1 MRLVQMNDL
10 LQLCSA
16 PEYADD
22 IRRALEQRKPPRLS
36 QPALEVLAIVAYF
49 QPVTRAYID
58 QVRTMGMQSLDELP
72 VLPDLSS
79 DEGAEK
85 LEQAISE
92 LRGRG
97 KQMELTDTEQK
108 PTGE

>member
-1 MRLVQMNDL
+1 MISAARLN
-10 LQLCSA
+10 SA
-16 PEYADD
+16 SRPSSRS
-22 IRRALEQRKPPRLS
+22 RRRPSLYRTSALFL
-36 QPALEVLAIVAYF
+36 
-49 QPVTRAYID
+49 
-58 QVRTMGMQSLDELP
+58 RTMGMQSLDELP

-97 KQMELTDTEQK
+97 EQMELTDTEQK

>member
-1 MRLVQMNDL
+1 MGSEMCIRDRYSDGRPGASLYRT
-10 LQLCSA
+10 SA
-16 PEYADD
+16 
-22 IRRALEQRKPPRLS
+22 LFL
-36 QPALEVLAIVAYF
+36 
-49 QPVTRAYID
+49 
-58 QVRTMGMQSLDELP
+58 RTMGMQSLDELP

-97 KQMELTDTEQK
+97 EQMELTDTEEK

>member
-1 MRLVQMNDL
+1 M
-10 LQLCSA
+10 C
-16 PEYADD
+16 
-22 IRRALEQRKPPRLS
+22 IRDS
-36 QPALEVLAIVAYF
+36 
-49 QPVTRAYID
+49 
-58 QVRTMGMQSLDELP
+58 
-72 VLPDLSS
+72 LSS

-97 KQMELTDTEQK
+97 KQMELTDTEEK

>member
-1 MRLVQMNDL
+1 MAAVPDW
-10 LQLCSA
+10 LCSR
-16 PEYADD
+16 D
-22 IRRALEQRKPPRLS
+22 LS
-36 QPALEVLAIVAYF
+36 
-49 QPVTRAYID
+49 
-58 QVRTMGMQSLDELP
+58 M
-72 VLPDLSS
+72 SS

-97 KQMELTDTEQK
+97 EQMELTDTEEK